1 MSKLHS
7 CTPRTPCLMGLHVSF
22 TQRSAVTQR
31 LQTEAAHASSAF
43 SHPGRSTCFTGRFP
57 KRKLTKEWRQ
67 LVSLLLGIPEL
78 ILTSDIVHTKVA
90 KNVGHGWGV
99 GRGLAMDWRWCR

>member
-1 MSKLHS
+1 MSSASHTAQVLS
-7 CTPRTPCLMGLHVSF
+7 PACTS
-22 TQRSAVTQR
+22 
-31 LQTEAAHASSAF
+31 AAHNAPALLGATRVPSACT
-43 SHPGRSTCFTGRFP
+43 HPGRSTCFTGRFP

-90 KNVGHGWGV
+90 KNVGHGSGV
-99 GRGLAMDWRWCR
+99 GRGLVMTW